1 MYVHVHVHACA
12 PENILSS
19 CVLRN
24 EKYSVTGPG
33 NVVTIELTL
42 NF

>member
-1 MYVHVHVHACA
+1 VCACA
-12 PENILSS
+12 PVYILSS

-33 NVVTIELTL
+33 NVVTIDCTL